1 MARLSQEKID
11 EIRQSVD
18 IVDVMGQY
26 LELHKK
32 GKNYMAICPFH
43 DDNHPSLSISQSRQ
57 IYKCFVCGNGGN
69 VFTFIQEYLKVP
81 FVESVM
87 KVAEFGHVD
96 MSGYSLEKRVVKV
109 DEALAP
115 LYDMQAFAL
124 KLYMYYLYT
133 QSGKQALDYLRHRG
147 FDDELI
153 KMFGIGYAPDKSILH
168 ERFQKEGYTEVAQ
181 VKSGLV
187 LENER
192 HYDRFRDRVMFPLYD
207 EFGKV
212 VGFSG
217 RVYKAQDKNSKYMNS
232 PESDIFI
239 KGKTLYNYHRAKEA
253 VRQAGFVYIN
263 EGFMDVIAMHRAHHD
278 NCIALMGTALTKDHL
293 RMLKRMTRTIHLC
306 LDGDMAG
313 QAAAMKSSDLLTSQG
328 FEVKIVLLPDGRD
341 PDEILSTEGIEGLDA
356 VLKDTLSPIDFMM
369 AFECSKL
376 DLRNYEDRKTLLVK
390 ACEKIAKIEDRIDR
404 GHYITK
410 LSSLTDFP
418 KEIIEEQ
425 LLNSSAVIEHREQF
439 SQNRIETIQDQ
450 RPILDK
456 YTLAEKNLLFY
467 MLNDRQVSDVY
478 EAKAGFMHNDTY
490 RALAAYIR
498 DYYRT
503 HQTMDIANLID
514 KIGSSHSTLVNAL
527 TDIAECSLPLPY
539 QKEVI
544 DDYIARI
551 TENTKNIRE
560 QELQEQF
567 KNVLAPS
574 AKAEILQKL
583 IDLKKE

>member
-32 GKNYMAICPFH
+32 GKNYIAICPFH

-81 FVESVM
+81 FVEAVM

-115 LYDMQAFAL
+115 LYDMHAFAL

-133 QSGKQALDYLRHRG
+133 QSGKQALEYLRHRG

-192 HYDRFRDRVMFPLYD
+192 HYDRFHDRVMFPLHD

-313 QAAAMKSSDLLTSQG
+313 QVAAMKSSDLLTAQG

-369 AFECSKL
+369 AFECSRL
-376 DLRNYEDRKTLLVK
+376 DLRNYEDRKTLLIK

-425 LLNSSAVIEHREQF
+425 LLNSSAIIEHREQF

-467 MLNDRQVSDVY
+467 MLNDRQVSDIY

-514 KIGSSHSTLVNAL
+514 KIGSSHSSLVNAL

>member
-81 FVESVM
+81 FVEAVM

-115 LYDMQAFAL
+115 LYDMHAFAL

-187 LENER
+187 LENDR
-192 HYDRFRDRVMFPLYD
+192 HYDRFHDRVMFPLHD

-217 RVYKAQDKNSKYMNS
+217 RIYKAQDKNSKYMNS

-253 VRQAGFVYIN
+253 VCQAGFVYIN

-369 AFECSKL
+369 AFECSRL
-376 DLRNYEDRKTLLVK
+376 DLRNYEDRKTLLIK

-425 LLNSSAVIEHREQF
+425 LLNSSAIIEHREQF

-467 MLNDRQVSDVY
+467 MLNDRQVSDIY

>member
-115 LYDMQAFAL
+115 LYDMHAFAL

-133 QSGKQALDYLRHRG
+133 QSGKQALEYLRHRG

-239 KGKTLYNYHRAKEA
+239 KGKTLYNYHRAKVA

-293 RMLKRMTRTIHLC
+293 RMLKRMTHTIHLC

-425 LLNSSAVIEHREQF
+425 LLNSSAIIEHREQF

-467 MLNDRQVSDVY
+467 MLNDRQVSDIY

>member
-115 LYDMQAFAL
+115 LYDMHAFAL

-133 QSGKQALDYLRHRG
+133 QSGKQARDYLRHRG

-467 MLNDRQVSDVY
+467 MLNDRQVSDIY

>member
-81 FVESVM
+81 FVEAVM

-115 LYDMQAFAL
+115 LYDMHAFAL

-192 HYDRFRDRVMFPLYD
+192 HYDRFHDRVMFPLHD

-328 FEVKIVLLPDGRD
+328 FEVKIILLPGGRD

-369 AFECSKL
+369 AFECSRL
-376 DLRNYEDRKTLLVK
+376 DLRNYEDRKTLLIK

-425 LLNSSAVIEHREQF
+425 LLNSSAIIEHREQF
-439 SQNRIETIQDQ
+439 SQNRIETIQDK

-467 MLNDRQVSDVY
+467 MLNDRQVSDIY

-514 KIGSSHSTLVNAL
+514 KIGSSHSSLVNAL

>member
-81 FVESVM
+81 FVEAVM

-115 LYDMQAFAL
+115 LYDMHAFAL

-147 FDDELI
+147 FDDDLI
-153 KMFGIGYAPDKSILH
+153 KMFGIGYAPEKSILH

-192 HYDRFRDRVMFPLYD
+192 HYDRFHDRVMFPLYD

-217 RVYKAQDKNSKYMNS
+217 RVYKVQDKNSKYMNS

-341 PDEILSTEGIEGLDA
+341 PDEILSTEGIEGLDT
-356 VLKDTLSPIDFMM
+356 VLKDTLSSIDFMM
-369 AFECSKL
+369 AFECSRL

-404 GHYITK
+404 GHYIAK

-425 LLNSSAVIEHREQF
+425 LLNSSAILEHREQF

-467 MLNDRQVSDVY
+467 MLNDRQVSDIY

-503 HQTMDIANLID
+503 HKTMDVANLID
-514 KIGSSHSTLVNAL
+514 KIGSSHSALVNAL

-560 QELQEQF
+560 QELQQQF
-567 KNVLAPS
+567 KDVLAPS

>member
-81 FVESVM
+81 FVEAVM

-115 LYDMQAFAL
+115 LYDMHAFAL

-187 LENER
+187 LENDR
-192 HYDRFRDRVMFPLYD
+192 HYDRFHDRVMFPLHD

-217 RVYKAQDKNSKYMNS
+217 RIYKAQDKNSKYMNS

-356 VLKDTLSPIDFMM
+356 VLKDALSPIDFMM
-369 AFECSKL
+369 AFECSRL
-376 DLRNYEDRKTLLVK
+376 DLRNYEDRKTLLIK

-425 LLNSSAVIEHREQF
+425 LLNSSAIIEHHEQF

-467 MLNDRQVSDVY
+467 MLNDRQVSDIY

>member
-1 MARLSQEKID
+1 MTRLSQEKID

-43 DDNHPSLSISQSRQ
+43 DDNHPSLSVSQSRQ

-81 FVESVM
+81 FVEAVM

-115 LYDMQAFAL
+115 LYDMHAFAL

-147 FDDELI
+147 FDDDLI
-153 KMFGIGYAPDKSILH
+153 KMFGIGYAPEKSILH

-192 HYDRFRDRVMFPLYD
+192 HYDRFYDRVMFPLYD

-369 AFECSKL
+369 AFECSRL

-404 GHYITK
+404 GHYIAK

-425 LLNSSAVIEHREQF
+425 LLNSSAILEHREQF

-467 MLNDRQVSDVY
+467 MLNDRQVSDIY

-503 HQTMDIANLID
+503 HKTMDVANLID
-514 KIGSSHSTLVNAL
+514 KIGSSHSALVNAL

-560 QELQEQF
+560 QELQQQF
-567 KNVLAPS
+567 KDVLAPS

>member
-115 LYDMQAFAL
+115 LYDMHAFAL

-293 RMLKRMTRTIHLC
+293 RMLKRMTHTILLC

-425 LLNSSAVIEHREQF
+425 LLNSSAIIEHREQF

-467 MLNDRQVSDVY
+467 MLNDRQVSDIY

>member
-81 FVESVM
+81 FVEAVM

-115 LYDMQAFAL
+115 LYDMHAFAL

-133 QSGKQALDYLRHRG
+133 QSGKQALVYLRHRG
-147 FDDELI
+147 FDDDLI
-153 KMFGIGYAPDKSILH
+153 KMFGIGYAPEKSILH

-192 HYDRFRDRVMFPLYD
+192 HYDRFHDRVMFPLYD

-369 AFECSKL
+369 AFECSRL

-404 GHYITK
+404 GHYIAK

-425 LLNSSAVIEHREQF
+425 LLNSSAILEHREQF

-467 MLNDRQVSDVY
+467 MLNDRQVSDIY

-503 HQTMDIANLID
+503 HKTMDVANLID
-514 KIGSSHSTLVNAL
+514 KIGSSHSALVNAL

-560 QELQEQF
+560 QELQQQF
-567 KNVLAPS
+567 KDVLAPS

>member
-81 FVESVM
+81 FVEAVM

-115 LYDMQAFAL
+115 LYDMHAFAL

-147 FDDELI
+147 FDDDLI
-153 KMFGIGYAPDKSILH
+153 KMFGIGYAPEKSILH

-192 HYDRFRDRVMFPLYD
+192 HYDRFHDRVMFPLYD

-217 RVYKAQDKNSKYMNS
+217 RVYKVQDKNSKYMNS

-341 PDEILSTEGIEGLDA
+341 PDEILSTEGIEDLDA

-369 AFECSKL
+369 AFECSRL

-404 GHYITK
+404 GHYIAK

-425 LLNSSAVIEHREQF
+425 LLNSSAILEHREQF

-467 MLNDRQVSDVY
+467 MLNDRQVSDIY

-503 HQTMDIANLID
+503 HKTMDVANLID
-514 KIGSSHSTLVNAL
+514 KIGSSHSALVNAL

-560 QELQEQF
+560 QELQQQF
-567 KNVLAPS
+567 KDVLAPS

>member
-1 MARLSQEKID
+1 MARLSQEKIG

-81 FVESVM
+81 FVEAVM

-115 LYDMQAFAL
+115 LYDMHAFAL

-147 FDDELI
+147 FDDDLI
-153 KMFGIGYAPDKSILH
+153 KMFGIGYAPEKSILH

-192 HYDRFRDRVMFPLYD
+192 HYDRFHDRVMFPLYD

-217 RVYKAQDKNSKYMNS
+217 RVYKALDKNSKYMNS

-369 AFECSKL
+369 AFECSRL

-404 GHYITK
+404 GHYIAK

-425 LLNSSAVIEHREQF
+425 LLNSSAILEHREQF

-467 MLNDRQVSDVY
+467 MLNDRQVSDIY

-503 HQTMDIANLID
+503 HKTMDVANLID
-514 KIGSSHSTLVNAL
+514 KIGSSHSALVNAL

-560 QELQEQF
+560 QELQQQF
-567 KNVLAPS
+567 KDVLAPS

>member
-115 LYDMQAFAL
+115 LYDMHAFAL

-187 LENER
+187 SENER

-467 MLNDRQVSDVY
+467 MLNDRQVSDIY

>member
-81 FVESVM
+81 FVEAVM

-115 LYDMQAFAL
+115 LYDMHAFAL

-133 QSGKQALDYLRHRG
+133 RSGKQALDYLRHRG
-147 FDDELI
+147 FDDDLI
-153 KMFGIGYAPDKSILH
+153 KMFGIGYAPEKSILH

-192 HYDRFRDRVMFPLYD
+192 HYDRFHDRVMFPLYD

-328 FEVKIVLLPDGRD
+328 FKVKIVLLPDGRD

-369 AFECSKL
+369 AFECSRL

-404 GHYITK
+404 GHYIAK

-425 LLNSSAVIEHREQF
+425 LLNSSAILEHREQF

-467 MLNDRQVSDVY
+467 MLNDRQVSDIY

-503 HQTMDIANLID
+503 HKTMDVANLID
-514 KIGSSHSTLVNAL
+514 KIGSSHSALVNAL

-560 QELQEQF
+560 QELQQQF
-567 KNVLAPS
+567 KDVLAPS

>member
-1 MARLSQEKID
+1 MTRLSQEKID

-18 IVDVMGQY
+18 IVDVLGQY

-81 FVESVM
+81 FVEAVM

-115 LYDMQAFAL
+115 LYDMHAFAL

-147 FDDELI
+147 FDDDLI
-153 KMFGIGYAPDKSILH
+153 KMFGIGYAPEKSILH

-192 HYDRFRDRVMFPLYD
+192 HYDRFHDRVMFPLYD

-217 RVYKAQDKNSKYMNS
+217 RVYKALDKNSKYMNS

-356 VLKDTLSPIDFMM
+356 VLKDALSPIDFMM
-369 AFECSKL
+369 AFECSRL

-404 GHYITK
+404 GHYIAK

-425 LLNSSAVIEHREQF
+425 LLNSSAILEHREQF

-467 MLNDRQVSDVY
+467 MLNDRQVSDIY

-503 HQTMDIANLID
+503 HKTMDVANLID
-514 KIGSSHSTLVNAL
+514 KIGSSHSALVNAL

-560 QELQEQF
+560 QELQQQF
-567 KNVLAPS
+567 KDVLAPS

>member
-115 LYDMQAFAL
+115 LYDMHAFAL

-232 PESDIFI
+232 SESDIFI

-467 MLNDRQVSDVY
+467 MLNDRQVSDIY

-551 TENTKNIRE
+551 TENTKNIHE

>member
-115 LYDMQAFAL
+115 LYDMHAFAL

-192 HYDRFRDRVMFPLYD
+192 HYDRFRDRVMFTLYD

-313 QAAAMKSSDLLTSQG
+313 QAAAVKSSDLLTSQG

-467 MLNDRQVSDVY
+467 MLNDRQVSDIY

>member
-115 LYDMQAFAL
+115 LYDMHAFAL

-467 MLNDRQVSDVY
+467 MLNDRQVSDIY

-574 AKAEILQKL
+574 VKAEILQKL

>member
-43 DDNHPSLSISQSRQ
+43 DDNHPSLSISRSRQ

-115 LYDMQAFAL
+115 LYDMHAFAL

-467 MLNDRQVSDVY
+467 MLNDRQVSDIY

-514 KIGSSHSTLVNAL
+514 KIGSSHSSLVNAL

>member
-11 EIRQSVD
+11 EIRQNVD

-115 LYDMQAFAL
+115 LYDMHAFAL

-313 QAAAMKSSDLLTSQG
+313 QAASMKSSDLLTSQG

-467 MLNDRQVSDVY
+467 MLNDRQVSDIY

>member
-18 IVDVMGQY
+18 IVDVIGQY

-115 LYDMQAFAL
+115 LYDMHAFAL

-313 QAAAMKSSDLLTSQG
+313 HAAAMKSSDLLTSQG

>member
-81 FVESVM
+81 FVEAVM

-115 LYDMQAFAL
+115 LYDMHAFAL

-147 FDDELI
+147 FDDDFI
-153 KMFGIGYAPDKSILH
+153 KMFGIGYAPEKSILH

-192 HYDRFRDRVMFPLYD
+192 HYDRFHDRVMFPLYD

-369 AFECSKL
+369 AFECSRL

-390 ACEKIAKIEDRIDR
+390 ACEKIVKIEDRIDR
-404 GHYITK
+404 GHYIAK

-425 LLNSSAVIEHREQF
+425 LLNSSAILEHREQF

-467 MLNDRQVSDVY
+467 MLNDRQVSDIY

-503 HQTMDIANLID
+503 HKTMDVANLID
-514 KIGSSHSTLVNAL
+514 KIGSSHSALVNAL

-560 QELQEQF
+560 QELQQQF
-567 KNVLAPS
+567 KDVLAPS

>member
-115 LYDMQAFAL
+115 LYDMHAFAL

-133 QSGKQALDYLRHRG
+133 QSGKQALEYLRHRG

-293 RMLKRMTRTIHLC
+293 RMLKRMTHTIHLC

-369 AFECSKL
+369 AFECSRL

-404 GHYITK
+404 GHYIAK

-425 LLNSSAVIEHREQF
+425 LLNSSAILEHREQF

-467 MLNDRQVSDVY
+467 MLNDRQVSDIY
-478 EAKAGFMHNDTY
+478 EAKAGFMHNGTY

-503 HQTMDIANLID
+503 HKTMDVANLID
-514 KIGSSHSTLVNAL
+514 KIGSSHSALVNAL

-560 QELQEQF
+560 QELQQQF
-567 KNVLAPS
+567 KDVLAPS

>member
-81 FVESVM
+81 FVEAVM

-115 LYDMQAFAL
+115 LYDMHAFAL

-147 FDDELI
+147 FDDDLI
-153 KMFGIGYAPDKSILH
+153 KMFGIGYAPEKSILH

-192 HYDRFRDRVMFPLYD
+192 HYDRFHDRVMFPLYD

-313 QAAAMKSSDLLTSQG
+313 QAATMKSSDLLTSQG

-369 AFECSKL
+369 AFECSRL

-404 GHYITK
+404 GHYIAK

-425 LLNSSAVIEHREQF
+425 LLNSSAILEHREQF

-467 MLNDRQVSDVY
+467 MLNDRQVSDIY

-503 HQTMDIANLID
+503 HQTMDVANLID
-514 KIGSSHSTLVNAL
+514 KIGSSHSALVNAL

-560 QELQEQF
+560 QELQQQF
-567 KNVLAPS
+567 KDVLAPS

>member
-115 LYDMQAFAL
+115 LYDMHAFAL

-217 RVYKAQDKNSKYMNS
+217 RVYKTQDKNSKYMNS

-467 MLNDRQVSDVY
+467 MLNDRQVSDIY

>member
-115 LYDMQAFAL
+115 LYDMHAFAL

-133 QSGKQALDYLRHRG
+133 QSGKQALEYLRHRG

-192 HYDRFRDRVMFPLYD
+192 HYDRFHDRVMFPLYD

-313 QAAAMKSSDLLTSQG
+313 QAAAMKSSDLLTAQG

-425 LLNSSAVIEHREQF
+425 LLNSSAIIEHREQF
-439 SQNRIETIQDQ
+439 SQNHIETIQDQ

-467 MLNDRQVSDVY
+467 MLNDRQVSDIY

>member
-115 LYDMQAFAL
+115 LYDMHAFAL

-168 ERFQKEGYTEVAQ
+168 ERFQKESYTEVAQ

-212 VGFSG
+212 IGFSG

-467 MLNDRQVSDVY
+467 MLNDRQVSDIY

>member
-115 LYDMQAFAL
+115 LYDMHAFAL

-168 ERFQKEGYTEVAQ
+168 ERFQKKGYTEVAQ

-425 LLNSSAVIEHREQF
+425 LLNSSAIIEHREQF

-467 MLNDRQVSDVY
+467 MLNDRQVSDIY

-514 KIGSSHSTLVNAL
+514 KIGSSHSSLVNAL

>member
-115 LYDMQAFAL
+115 LYDMHAFAL

-153 KMFGIGYAPDKSILH
+153 KMFGIGYAPDKSILY
-168 ERFQKEGYTEVAQ
+168 ERFQKEGYTEVVQ

-425 LLNSSAVIEHREQF
+425 LLNSSAIIEHREQF

-467 MLNDRQVSDVY
+467 MLNDRQVSDIY

-514 KIGSSHSTLVNAL
+514 KIGSSHSGLVNAL

>member
-1 MARLSQEKID
+1 MTRLSQEKIG

-81 FVESVM
+81 FVEAVM

-115 LYDMQAFAL
+115 LYDMHAFAL

-147 FDDELI
+147 FDDDLI
-153 KMFGIGYAPDKSILH
+153 KMFGIGYAPEKSILH

-192 HYDRFRDRVMFPLYD
+192 HYDRFHDRVMFPLYD

-341 PDEILSTEGIEGLDA
+341 PDEILSTDGIEGLDA

-369 AFECSKL
+369 AFECSRL

-404 GHYITK
+404 GHYIAK

-425 LLNSSAVIEHREQF
+425 LLNSSAILEHREQF

-467 MLNDRQVSDVY
+467 MLNDRQVSDIY

-503 HQTMDIANLID
+503 HKTMDVANLID
-514 KIGSSHSTLVNAL
+514 KIGSSHSALVNAL

-560 QELQEQF
+560 QELQQQF
-567 KNVLAPS
+567 KDVLAPS

>member
-81 FVESVM
+81 FVEAVM

-115 LYDMQAFAL
+115 LYDMHAFAL

-147 FDDELI
+147 FDDDLI
-153 KMFGIGYAPDKSILH
+153 KMFGIGYAPEKSILH

-192 HYDRFRDRVMFPLYD
+192 HYDRFHDRVMFPLYD

-217 RVYKAQDKNSKYMNS
+217 RVYKVQDKNSKYMNS

-369 AFECSKL
+369 AFECSRL

-390 ACEKIAKIEDRIDR
+390 ACENIAKIEDRIDR
-404 GHYITK
+404 GHYIAK

-425 LLNSSAVIEHREQF
+425 LLNSSAILEHREQF

-467 MLNDRQVSDVY
+467 MLNDRQVSDIY

-503 HQTMDIANLID
+503 HKTMDVANLID
-514 KIGSSHSTLVNAL
+514 KIGSSHSALVNAL

-560 QELQEQF
+560 QELQQQF
-567 KNVLAPS
+567 KDVLAPS

>member
-115 LYDMQAFAL
+115 LYDMHAFAL

-278 NCIALMGTALTKDHL
+278 NCIALMGTSLTKDHL

-467 MLNDRQVSDVY
+467 MLNDRQVSDIY

>member
-115 LYDMQAFAL
+115 LYDMHAFAL

-232 PESDIFI
+232 PESYIFI

-341 PDEILSTEGIEGLDA
+341 PDEILSTEGIEGFDA

-467 MLNDRQVSDVY
+467 MLNDRQVSDIY

>member
-81 FVESVM
+81 FVEAVM
-87 KVAEFGHVD
+87 KVADFGHVD

-115 LYDMQAFAL
+115 LYDMHAFAL

-153 KMFGIGYAPDKSILH
+153 KMFGIGYAPEKYILH

-192 HYDRFRDRVMFPLYD
+192 HYDRFHDRVMFPLYD

-369 AFECSKL
+369 AFECARL

-404 GHYITK
+404 GHYIAK

-425 LLNSSAVIEHREQF
+425 LLNSSAILEHREQF

-467 MLNDRQVSDVY
+467 MLNDRQVSDIY

-503 HQTMDIANLID
+503 HKTMDVANLID

-560 QELQEQF
+560 QELQQQF
-567 KNVLAPS
+567 KDVLAPS

>member
-81 FVESVM
+81 FVEAVM

-115 LYDMQAFAL
+115 LYDMHAFAL

-133 QSGKQALDYLRHRG
+133 QSGKKALDYLRHRG
-147 FDDELI
+147 FDDDLI
-153 KMFGIGYAPDKSILH
+153 KMFGIGYAPEKSILH

-192 HYDRFRDRVMFPLYD
+192 HYDRFHDRVMFPLYD

-328 FEVKIVLLPDGRD
+328 FKVKIVLLPDGRD

-369 AFECSKL
+369 AFECSRL

-404 GHYITK
+404 GHYIAK

-425 LLNSSAVIEHREQF
+425 LLNSSAILEHREQF

-467 MLNDRQVSDVY
+467 MLNDRQVSDIY

-503 HQTMDIANLID
+503 HKTMDVANLID
-514 KIGSSHSTLVNAL
+514 KIGSSHSALVNAL

-560 QELQEQF
+560 QELQQQF
-567 KNVLAPS
+567 KDVLAPS

>member
-1 MARLSQEKID
+1 MTRLSQEKID

-81 FVESVM
+81 FVEAVM

-115 LYDMQAFAL
+115 LYDMHAFAL

-147 FDDELI
+147 FDDYLI
-153 KMFGIGYAPDKSILH
+153 KMFGIGYAPEKSILH

-192 HYDRFRDRVMFPLYD
+192 HYDRFHDRVMFPLYD

-217 RVYKAQDKNSKYMNS
+217 RVYKALDKNSKYMNS

-369 AFECSKL
+369 AFECSRL

-404 GHYITK
+404 GHYIAK

-425 LLNSSAVIEHREQF
+425 LLNSSAILEHREQF

-467 MLNDRQVSDVY
+467 MLNDRQVSDIY

-503 HQTMDIANLID
+503 HKTMDVANLID
-514 KIGSSHSTLVNAL
+514 KIGSSHSALVNAL

-560 QELQEQF
+560 QELQQQF
-567 KNVLAPS
+567 KDVLAPS

>member
-115 LYDMQAFAL
+115 LYDMHAFAL

-192 HYDRFRDRVMFPLYD
+192 HYDRFCDRVMFPLYD

-376 DLRNYEDRKTLLVK
+376 DLRDYEDRKTLLVK

-467 MLNDRQVSDVY
+467 MLNDRQVSDIY

>member
-115 LYDMQAFAL
+115 LYDMHAFAL

-153 KMFGIGYAPDKSILH
+153 KTFGIGYAPDKSILH

-467 MLNDRQVSDVY
+467 MLNDRQVSDIY

>member
-1 MARLSQEKID
+1 MTRLSQEKID

-81 FVESVM
+81 FVEAVM

-115 LYDMQAFAL
+115 LYDMHAFAL

-147 FDDELI
+147 FDDDLI
-153 KMFGIGYAPDKSILH
+153 KMFGIGYAPEKSILH

-192 HYDRFRDRVMFPLYD
+192 HYDRFHDRVMFPLYD

-369 AFECSKL
+369 AFECSRL

-404 GHYITK
+404 GHYIAK
-410 LSSLTDFP
+410 PSLTDFP

-425 LLNSSAVIEHREQF
+425 LLNSSAILEHREQF

-467 MLNDRQVSDVY
+467 MLNDRQVSDIY

-503 HQTMDIANLID
+503 HKTMDVANLID
-514 KIGSSHSTLVNAL
+514 KIGSSHSALVNAL

-560 QELQEQF
+560 QELQQQF
-567 KNVLAPS
+567 KDVLAPS